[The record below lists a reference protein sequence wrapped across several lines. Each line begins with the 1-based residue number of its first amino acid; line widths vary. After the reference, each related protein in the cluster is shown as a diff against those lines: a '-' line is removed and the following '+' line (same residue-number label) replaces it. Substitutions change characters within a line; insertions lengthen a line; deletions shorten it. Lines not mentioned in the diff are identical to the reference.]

1 MELLNSEL
9 EKLGFNK
16 TALIYDLEVLKHKS
30 TKSHVECP
38 DRITYILDRLKEK

>member
-16 TALIYDLEVLKHKS
+16 TALIYDLEVLK
-30 TKSHVECP
+30 VWWNFFV
-38 DRITYILDRLKEK
+38 